1 MLSVKALEWL
11 KSVDYNCKNH
21 EERMA
26 LVKAAKI
33 LYPEDDEEQAENDD

>member
-11 KSVDYNCKNH
+11 KSVDYNGKNH
-21 EERMA
+21 EERMI

-33 LYPEDDEEQAENDD
+33 LYPADDEENDADDA